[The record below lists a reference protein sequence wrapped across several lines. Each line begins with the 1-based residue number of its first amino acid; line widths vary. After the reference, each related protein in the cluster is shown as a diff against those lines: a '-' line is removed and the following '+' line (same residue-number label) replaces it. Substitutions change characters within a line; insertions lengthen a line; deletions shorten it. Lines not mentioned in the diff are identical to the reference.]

1 MAVNLSVSSHLK
13 VQNTLLQFNKS
24 LYTGKDTSRIAS
36 HMADP
41 VNENMV
47 VIALY
52 RGIMAAVLLFISI
65 NQISDLIYQISY
77 IIYKIYDI
85 SDILYK

>member
-1 MAVNLSVSSHLK
+1 MRGLVCRKANRKSQFFSALWKVAVNLSVSSHLK

-36 HMADP
+36 HVADP

-52 RGIMAAVLLFISI
+52 REIMAAVLLFI
-65 NQISDLIYQISY
+65 L
-77 IIYKIYDI
+77 
-85 SDILYK
+85 